1 MCPVRG
7 RMNGGVPE
15 GIPSPRNPFGAVS
28 GRDDG
33 RIMAEEHR
41 CSVLIVDDQ
50 ADNRKRWKAAFESA
64 DFSVV
69 EAENRIDALSLLR
82 DTATGI
88 DLLVTTVLSEFAGA
102 QLTIEA
108 VEL

>member
-88 DLLVTTVLSEFAGA
+88 DLLVTRISRRPLPTSALRSHFA
-102 QLTIEA
+102 
-108 VEL
+108 